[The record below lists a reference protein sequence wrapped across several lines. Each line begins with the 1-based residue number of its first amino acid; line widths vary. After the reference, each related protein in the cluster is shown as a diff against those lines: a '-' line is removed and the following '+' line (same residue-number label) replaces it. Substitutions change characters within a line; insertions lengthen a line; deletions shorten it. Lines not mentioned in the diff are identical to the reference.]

1 MELAHLL
8 APEGVIA
15 NLKAKSKKQ
24 ALRELSERASKLCPI
39 DSQKILEALLAREK
53 LGTTGVGQGVALPHA
68 KLAEADELFG
78 LFARLEYPVDFD
90 SVDERPVDLIFLLIA
105 PEGAGA
111 EHLRALA
118 RISRMLR
125 DSEFCGKL
133 RGSRGRAALYA
144 LLTESAPSSPSTSSS
159 SASPVA

>member
-1 MELAHLL
+1 MVELAQLL

-24 ALRELSERASKLCPI
+24 TLRELSDRASALCGI
-39 DSQKILEALLAREK
+39 DSQQILKALLEREK

-68 KLAEADELFG
+68 KFADVQELFAV
-78 LFARLEYPVDFD
+78 FARLENPIDFD
-90 SVDERPVDLIFLLIA
+90 SVDDRPVDLIFLLIA

-118 RISRMLR
+118 RISRLLR
-125 DSEFCGKL
+125 NADFCGKL
-133 RGSRGRAALYA
+133 RGSRSAQALHA
-144 LLTESAPSSPSTSSS
+144 LLTEPATSSS
-159 SASPVA
+159 AA